1 MKELYQRLKDWL
13 RGFSERREIEE
24 CAARQRQ
31 AEKYCHIGD
40 VESMPYIFVADV
52 PIYYISSHATDGKQL
67 VVNIDDAAGI
77 VRTIRGK
84 YIRSDE
90 D

>member
-13 RGFSERREIEE
+13 RGFSERRAFEE

-31 AEKYCHIGD
+31 AEKYCYIGD

-52 PIYYISSHATDGKQL
+52 PIYYISSHATDGRQL

-77 VRTIRGK
+77 VRAIRGK
-84 YIRSDE
+84 YIRADE